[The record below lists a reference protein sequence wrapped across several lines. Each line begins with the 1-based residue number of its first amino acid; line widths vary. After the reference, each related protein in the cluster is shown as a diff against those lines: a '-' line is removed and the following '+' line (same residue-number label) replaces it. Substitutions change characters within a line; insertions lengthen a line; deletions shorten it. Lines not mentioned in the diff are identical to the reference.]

1 MSYETVHFSIR
12 IWRTSRLNF
21 TGLAEKGFIVIDSDG
36 IISLT
41 EEGRRLA
48 VDIEPYD
55 LFDTLRNP
63 DFSPNAVL
71 LGDMKGRQAITN
83 FEEWLTV
90 TIGDILKYVPREDNG
105 DTPKGEITDEI
116 PALPE
121 K

>member
-55 LFDTLRNP
+55 LFDTLRSP
-63 DFSPNAVL
+63 DFSPDAVL
-71 LGDMKGRQAITN
+71 LGDMKGRQAVAN
-83 FEEWLTV
+83 FEKWLTATV
-90 TIGDILKYVPREDNG
+90 GDILKYAPKEDNC
-105 DTPKGEITDEI
+105 DNPTGENSD
-116 PALPE
+116 
-121 K
+121 